1 MERFLFHAEAYALTG
16 RFTLPFEEVIPVQAM
31 ATLPI
36 TGGYGAVEVENF
48 DFRKMVSFRR
58 ATAYVSGGQS
68 KQDRDGRGPYVSR
81 STIEIEGFNV
91 LGMVTAAKIFASVSA
106 SIPFTGEEASIYVQC
121 GFENLRIAGEPV
133 NPQLD
138 TDFFNRVPQW
148 SALTAEVSKNAPRD
162 ISLPVGSSFRNDVLG
177 FTMARGEVCGCK
189 ATEISVPNFGK
200 ISLAEMFVT
209 PYSRRVSMIRIQ
221 LGCPEE
227 GGLEAG
233 GTGGNGVGWP

>member
-1 MERFLFHAEAYALTG
+1 MERFLFHSEAYALTG

-36 TGGYGAVEVENF
+36 TGGYGSVQVENF
-48 DFRKMVSFRR
+48 DFRHMVSFRR

-81 STIEIEGFNV
+81 STIEIDGFNV
-91 LGMVTAAKIFASVSA
+91 LGMVTAAKIFASVST

-121 GFENLRIAGEPV
+121 GFEDLRIAGEPV
-133 NPQLD
+133 KTQLD
-138 TDFFNRVPQW
+138 ADFFNRFPQW

-177 FTMARGEVCGCK
+177 FTLARGEVRGCK
-189 ATEISVPNFGK
+189 ATDIVVPNFGK
-200 ISLAEMFVT
+200 VSLAELFIT
-209 PYSRRVSMIRIQ
+209 PYSRRLSMIRIE

-227 GGLEAG
+227 GRLEAG